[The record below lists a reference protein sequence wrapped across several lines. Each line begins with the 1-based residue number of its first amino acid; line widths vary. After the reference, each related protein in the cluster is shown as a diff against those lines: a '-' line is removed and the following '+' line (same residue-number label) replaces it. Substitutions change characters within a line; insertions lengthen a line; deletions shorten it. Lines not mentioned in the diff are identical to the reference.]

1 MSVRFHQNRTLS
13 EAQQDAPAAWLMH
26 GGRV

>member
-1 MSVRFHQNRTLS
+1 MSCLFIQNM
-13 EAQQDAPAAWLMH
+13 AQRAARMTRDAAWLMH

>member
-1 MSVRFHQNRTLS
+1 MKVLFHQNRTLH
-13 EAQQDAPAAWLMH
+13 EVHQDAPAAWLMQ